1 MTAPHNDNEEL
12 LHRAAQG
19 DQEACRKLLEPYRE
33 RLRQLLAVRMDRR
46 LAARLD
52 SSDVIQEA
60 LADAWQQLADYLVE
74 RPVAFYP
81 WLRQVTLDRLA
92 RLHNRHLGTQKRSLL
107 REQGQRPALSDES
120 IFHLAQMLVASGTS
134 PSGRMQRHELF
145 SQVEEALAQLP
156 ERDREILVLRHLEQL
171 SVAEMSSVLGISE
184 SAVKVRHFRALQR
197 IRTLLPDMN
206 DGTGK

>member
-1 MTAPHNDNEEL
+1 MTVPDADNEDL
-12 LHRAAQG
+12 LHRAAAG
-19 DQEACRKLLEPYRE
+19 DPDACRQLLGPFRE

-60 LADAWQQLADYLVE
+60 LADAWQQLPDYLLE

-81 WLRQVTLDRLA
+81 WLRQITLDRLA

-107 REQGQRPALSDES
+107 REQGQPCLPSDES
-120 IFHLAQMLVASGTS
+120 IFHLAQLLVASGTS
-134 PSGRMQRHELF
+134 PSGKMQRDELYN
-145 SQVEEALAQLP
+145 QVEQALAQLA

-171 SVAEMSSVLGISE
+171 SVAEMASVLGISE

-197 IRTLLPDMN
+197 LRTLLPDVHEE
-206 DGTGK
+206 DVS